1 MTNFLN
7 PLCGLH
13 ACNVVI
19 SDHNNQGQCK
29 CLGCVG
35 NFCQVCQQYKDLL
48 DEANKNNQIKLERCI
63 ACMKQKEQQR

>member
-1 MTNFLN
+1 MTNFIN

-13 ACNVVI
+13 ASNVVV
-19 SDHNNQGQCK
+19 SDYNNNGLCR

-48 DEANKNNQIKLERCI
+48 DEADKNNQIKLERCI
-63 ACMKQKEQQR
+63 ACMKQK